1 MLFSAY
7 WFHYISYKEKK
18 KGWILI
24 SYVVCIIRNHSNGV
38 VTSCYI
44 VILHV
49 STLNRYIAN
58 DGSLLNKEKLT
69 AESSGQI
76 LFKL

>member
-1 MLFSAY
+1 MVFSSN
-7 WFHYISYKEKK
+7 WFHYISCKEKK
-18 KGWILI
+18 EWTLI
-24 SYVVCIIRNHSNGV
+24 SYVVCIIRNHSNKA

-49 STLNRYIAN
+49 STLNRDIAN
-58 DGSLLNKEKLT
+58 DESLLNKEKLI
-69 AESSGQI
+69 AESSDQI